1 MDLGAGIP
9 KFTYG
14 ITINAEYKGFDL
26 TIFGT
31 GSAGNKIY
39 NLMVSADRPK
49 INGIDT
55 YWKDSW
61 REGADNSGAKYP
73 NMKTWANSW
82 KFFSSSAAVFSGAY
96 FKFKQIQLGYTLP
109 KAITITKYPGADP
122 ETASMNSGAS
132 RGFDNGTYPTSKKL
146 VFGVNVTF

>member
-1 MDLGAGIP
+1 M
-9 KFTYG
+9 
-14 ITINAEYKGFDL
+14 
-26 TIFGT
+26 
-31 GSAGNKIY
+31 
-39 NLMVSADRPK
+39 R
-49 INGIDT
+49 
-55 YWKDSW
+55 
-61 REGADNSGAKYP
+61 
-73 NMKTWANSW
+73 TWANSW

-109 KAITITKYPGADP
+109 RTLTSKIAINGLRVFCSLDDFFTITKYPGADP